1 MLLAKSV
8 LVPMGLTESALAV
21 QKEIIKSGAT
31 LMISDK
37 EMDDITKLVESIKDS
52 GWLKKALTKKSNN
65 KAKEQKRGFPGKLL
79 SILSASLLG
88 YMLAK
93 KRCIEDCWGNS

>member
-1 MLLAKSV
+1 M
-8 LVPMGLTESALAV
+8 VPIGLTESSSAI
-21 QKEIIKSGAT
+21 QKEIFGSGKT

-37 EMDDITKLVESIKDS
+37 EMNIMKLVESIKDS
-52 GWLKKALTKKSNN
+52 GLLKKALRKKSSI

-79 SILSASLLG
+79 STLSASLLG

-93 KRCIEDCWGNS
+93 KKGVLRTAEETVTWGQDF

>member
-1 MLLAKSV
+1 M
-8 LVPMGLTESALAV
+8 PIGLTESASAI
-21 QKEIIKSGAT
+21 QKEIFESGAT

-37 EMDDITKLVESIKDS
+37 KMNDIMKLVESIKDS

-65 KAKEQKRGFPGKLL
+65 KAKEQKRGFPVKLL
-79 SILSASLLG
+79 SILGASLLG